1 MVKSFFSLLLFF
13 ALLSACSDY
22 RLEELGEDNGGE
34 PGKAWLTLTISLPF
48 EAAARSSTGSQ
59 GEAGEGTEAATS
71 DESRVEDAYVILG
84 KMVEGINRP
93 LKISHLFH
101 VKDFMQIGN
110 NSSLWQ
116 STIEC
121 EPGHY
126 RVAVIANP
134 GKRIATKEAFGQFN
148 NLPVDWNKLGM
159 HYVDFGGGEG
169 FDDLKQIW
177 TDGYFLMSTAYN
189 GNPKA
194 YDVNMTA
201 GEQSYLTMEVQRA
214 CARFDYKKG
223 KETYGFSMAVDVP
236 APEVGQQDNNISVT
250 LTHAALMNV
259 SKAFNLF
266 KLISPD
272 EKPGTPVDFYSFE
285 TNGNYVYDGDWGF
298 KRMCLLDPRLSDRLF
313 FYSSEHLADTL
324 DYTSLADYGTES
336 YKRLFYCSENTLPG
350 IKAQINAI
358 STAVVFKGYFKVER
372 VTAESL
378 YYYNRAL
385 YTSLDKLK
393 EALGDNGIDLTD
405 SSDKNLAALGVV
417 RYIKNKE
424 DGNYPVWY
432 TYWNRHNDNNNPN
445 EMGIMEFAVVRNNIY
460 RLVVNSISSLG
471 LPQPPYE
478 IANPWKPAGK
488 TPDEVPSL
496 IDVTVEVNEWKERI
510 LDYDI

>member
-48 EAAARSSTGSQ
+48 EAVSRSSTDSQ
-59 GEAGEGTEAATS
+59 GEAGEGTEAGTP
-71 DESRVEDAYVILG
+71 DESRVDDAYVILG

-93 LKISHLFH
+93 LKISHMFH
-101 VKDFMQIGN
+101 VKEFMQIGN

-134 GKRIATKEAFGQFN
+134 GKRIAPTEQSGGFN
-148 NLPVDWNKLGM
+148 NLPTDWNQLGK

-169 FDDLKQIW
+169 FDDLKKIW

-223 KETYGFSMAVDVP
+223 KETYAFSMAVDAP
-236 APEVGQQDNNISVT
+236 APEAGQQDDNVSVT

-285 TNGNYVYDGDWGF
+285 NNTNYVYDGDWAF
-298 KRMCLLDPRLSDRLF
+298 KRMCVIDPGLSERLF
-313 FYSSEHLADTL
+313 FYSSEHLAGTL
-324 DYTSLADYGTES
+324 DYTSLADYGTGG
-336 YKRLFYCSENTLPG
+336 YRRLFYCPENTLPG
-350 IKAQINAI
+350 TKAQINAI
-358 STAVVFKGYFKVER
+358 STAVVFKGYFKVDG
-372 VTAESL
+372 VTAENL
-378 YYYNRAL
+378 YCYNRAI
-385 YTSLDKLK
+385 YTSQDKLK
-393 EALGDNGIDLTD
+393 EALADEGIELTD
-405 SSDKNLAALGVV
+405 FSDKNLVALGVV
-417 RYIKNKE
+417 RYIKNE
-424 DGNYPVWY
+424 DGSYPVWY
-432 TYWNRHNDNNNPN
+432 TYWNRHNDNNTPN
-445 EMGIMEFAVVRNNIY
+445 VMGIMEFAVVRNNIY

-471 LPQPPYE
+471 LPRPPYE

-488 TPDEVPSL
+488 TPDEVPAL

-510 LDYDI
+510 LDYEI

>member
-1 MVKSFFSLLLFF
+1 MVKSFFPLFVF
-13 ALLSACSDY
+13 FCLWSSCSDH
-22 RLEELGEDNGGE
+22 RPEELCEDNGGE
-34 PGKAWLTLTISLPF
+34 LGKAWLTLTISLPF
-48 EAAARSSTGSQ
+48 ESVARSSTGSQ
-59 GEAGEGTEAATS
+59 GETGEGTEVATPE
-71 DESRVEDAYVILG
+71 ESKVEDAYVILG

-116 STIEC
+116 STVEC

-134 GKRIATKEAFGQFN
+134 GKRIATEEVSGGFD

-201 GEQSYLTMEVQRA
+201 GEQSYLTMEVQRS
-214 CARFDYKKG
+214 CARFDYKKR

-236 APEVGQQDNNISVT
+236 ASEAGQQDNNISVT

-272 EKPGTPVDFYSFE
+272 TKPGTPVDFYSFE
-285 TNGNYVYDGDWGF
+285 TNNNYVYDGDWEF
-298 KRMCLLDPRLSDRLF
+298 KRMCLLDPGLSKRLF
-313 FYSSEHLADTL
+313 FYSSEHPVDTL
-324 DYTSLADYGTES
+324 DYTSLAGYDTES
-336 YKRLFYCSENTLPG
+336 YKRLFYCPENTLPG
-350 IKAQINAI
+350 TNAQINAI
-358 STAVVFKGYFKVER
+358 STAVVFKGYFKVEG
-372 VTAESL
+372 VAAESL

-393 EALGDNGIDLTD
+393 EALGDNGIDLMD

-417 RYIKNKE
+417 RYIMNKE
-424 DGNYPVWY
+424 DDNYPVWY

-471 LPQPPYE
+471 LPRPPCE
-478 IANPWKPAGK
+478 IENPWKPSGN

-496 IDVTVEVNEWKERI
+496 IDVTVEVNDWKERI